1 MKDIPAGVL
10 LLYTNSSRAYESRL
24 YSTTQREFTPDP
36 LLHPPRPK
44 FEPEA
49 PLRMIKKLPKSV
61 DNLDK

>member
-10 LLYTNSSRAYESRL
+10 LLYTTSSRAYESRV

-36 LLHPPRPK
+36 LLHQPRPR

-49 PLRMIKKLPKSV
+49 PLRDIKKLPKTI

>member
-1 MKDIPAGVL
+1 MRDIPAGVL
-10 LLYTNSSRAYESRL
+10 LLYTNSSRPYTTRL
-24 YSTTQREFTPDP
+24 HSTTIREFTPDP

>member
-1 MKDIPAGVL
+1 MRDIPAGVL
-10 LLYTNSSRAYESRL
+10 LLYTNSSRPYTTREH
-24 YSTTQREFTPDP
+24 STTTREFTPDP

-49 PLRMIKKLPKSV
+49 PLRSIKKLPKSV

>member
-1 MKDIPAGVL
+1 MRDIPAGVL
-10 LLYTNSSRAYESRL
+10 LLYTNSSRPYTTRL
-24 YSTTQREFTPDP
+24 HSTSVREFVPDP
-36 LLHPPRPK
+36 LLHPSPPK